1 MPRRLFKN
9 RDKNLNKPNQIRRIK
24 PLATI
29 IAHLNKT
36 SDRVLHLVKEIGDIN
51 KIDQENY
58 FLYDDS
64 DMTET
69 TFFNELNKKIQKCG
83 LISCFSDN
91 KKKYCKTNNSSKTFQ
106 IYGKIKKG
114 IKKILRYNL

>member
-1 MPRRLFKN
+1 MLYNVLVMPRRLFKN

-91 KKKYCKTNNSSKTFQ
+91 KKKYCKTNNSPKTFQ
-106 IYGKIKKG
+106 IYGKIKKV
-114 IKKILRYNL
+114 